1 MYLVVRP
8 VWANRNLTPEE
19 IQITNTLY
27 EVFLK
32 VVTERRSLIHQ
43 VKTLQQ
49 TRGKQRVATAMG
61 NVIDDLFKRHV
72 HAAIR
77 RGDLP
82 QDLRITPRG
91 AKGPDLWLDRVAWD
105 ITTAEQGQAHIE
117 RDVIGDRHRWDAY
130 FILGY

>member
-27 EVFLK
+27 EVFLR
-32 VVTERRSLIHQ
+32 VVTERQSLIHQ
-43 VKTLQQ
+43 VKALQE

-61 NVIDDLFKRHV
+61 NVIDDLFKRYV
-72 HAAIR
+72 HAAIT

-91 AKGPDLWLDRVAWD
+91 AKGPDLWLDRIAWD
-105 ITTAEQGQAHIE
+105 ITTAEQSQAHIE
-117 RDVIGDRHRWDAY
+117 RDVIGDRLRWDVY
-130 FILGY
+130 FVLGY